1 MSSNQPRKQ
10 RINQRR
16 ASLHE
21 RHKQLR
27 APLSDELR
35 EEYGTRNTRINAG
48 DTVEVLRG
56 DHAGETGEVVTVDL
70 KNAVVNVEGVTVQ
83 TTDGEEVGR
92 PVDASNLRLTALDL
106 DDDVRRER
114 LEGGSE

>member
-10 RINQRR
+10 RNERRR

-21 RHKQLR
+21 RHRQLR
-27 APLSDELR
+27 APLSDDLR
-35 EEYGTRNTRINAG
+35 EEYETRNTRINAG
-48 DTVEVLRG
+48 DTVEVMRG

-70 KNAVVNVEGVTVQ
+70 KNALVHVEGVTVQ
-83 TTDGEEVGR
+83 TADGEEVAR

-106 DDDVRRER
+106 ADDVRRAR
-114 LEGGSE
+114 LEGESA